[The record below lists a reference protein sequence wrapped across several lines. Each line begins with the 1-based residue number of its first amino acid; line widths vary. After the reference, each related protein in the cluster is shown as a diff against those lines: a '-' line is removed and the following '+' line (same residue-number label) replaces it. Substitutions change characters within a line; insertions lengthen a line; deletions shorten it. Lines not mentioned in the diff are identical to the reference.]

1 MQLAG
6 VFRARVVDVAPT
18 AIVIEITGTEDKI
31 DGLLDVLRHYGILEM
46 VRTGRVAMSRGANG
60 TGSTLAASAAAGAA
74 ADSGAPLLDTDDG
87 MIAFS
92 V

>member
-1 MQLAG
+1 LAG

-60 TGSTLAASAAAGAA
+60 NGATLAASAAAAA